1 MSARAQIHEG
11 DFGFPVVLKADGLAA
26 GKGVVIADDASAAEA
41 AIVAA
46 MADRKFGGA
55 GERLVIEECLS
66 GPEVSFFLVCDGTR
80 ALSIGS
86 AQDHK
91 RIFDDD
97 RGRIPVE
104 WARSRR
110 VRCWTRPLKPG

>member
-1 MSARAQIHEG
+1 
-11 DFGFPVVLKADGLAA
+11 
-26 GKGVVIADDASAAEA
+26 VIADDASAADA

-66 GPEVSFFLVCDGTR
+66 GPEVSFFLICDGTR

-104 WARSRR
+104 WVRSRR
-110 VRCWTRPLKPG
+110 VRCWMPPLKPG